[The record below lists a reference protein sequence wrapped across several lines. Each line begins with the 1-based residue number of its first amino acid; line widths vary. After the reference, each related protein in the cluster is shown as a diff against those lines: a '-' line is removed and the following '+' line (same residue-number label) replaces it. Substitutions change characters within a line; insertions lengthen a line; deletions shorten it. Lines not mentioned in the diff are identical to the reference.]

1 MSVNTASASVKAKVR
16 FSPVRMWNWWTDQ
29 IEGVRWY
36 IIYMYINNVYNIYI
50 IIPLKSE
57 EVCFLNIFLF
67 HRGDL
72 QDADIVLVLYSFW
85 IWGIPI
91 RKKLKL
97 WMYGQAWNL
106 ETDDFSNWLWLI
118 FVDVTMWTQWW
129 SLFFWSVGVPLR
141 SSSILLGPRDTTM
154 NGWTLNWP
162 FNLTARSEMNF
173 EPCTKKCFWWTPTL
187 GCIDQ
192 GFRKCARVWIAVDWA
207 CVFYS

>member
-1 MSVNTASASVKAKVR
+1 MY
-16 FSPVRMWNWWTDQ
+16 M
-29 IEGVRWY
+29 
-36 IIYMYINNVYNIYI
+36 IYTSSS
-50 IIPLKSE
+50 PLKE

-192 GFRKCARVWIAVDWA
+192 GFRKCARVWIAVDRA
-207 CVFYS
+207 CVF